1 VCLIDFSEAPPEHLF
16 VTGVHPA
23 ALVATAMVAVTVVAA
38 VLLVVG
44 VALVVTVFTMAH
56 AT

>member
-1 VCLIDFSEAPPEHLF
+1 MCLIDFSEAPPEHLF

-44 VALVVTVFTMAH
+44 VALIVTVFTMAH
-56 AT
+56 VT